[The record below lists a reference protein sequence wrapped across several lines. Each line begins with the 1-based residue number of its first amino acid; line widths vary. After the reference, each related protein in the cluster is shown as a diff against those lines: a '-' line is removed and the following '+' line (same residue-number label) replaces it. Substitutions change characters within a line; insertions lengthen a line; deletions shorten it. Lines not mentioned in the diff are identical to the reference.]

1 MIDKA
6 KDLIFENKLE
16 ISCVLASSALYHLIA
31 FLKQS
36 KSPNN
41 QKPL

>member
-6 KDLIFENKLE
+6 KEFIFDNKLE

-36 KSPNN
+36 KQINN
-41 QKPL
+41 QKSL